1 MAQPRVRGGYR
12 DQFVDERRSRSAAWR
27 RGFPRYFGMAQPGVR
42 GAMSDSKNRL
52 PTEARSAEVEQF
64 LDKLKKAPP
73 AHPGGG
79 RGRLIFSLD
88 ATASREPTWDRACRI
103 QGEMFEA
110 TAALGGLDVKL
121 VYYRG
126 FSECKASRWL
136 ANAADLHRVMRAVSC
151 LGGETQIE
159 RVLEHAIAENQKQR
173 VNALVFVGDAMEEN
187 VDRLC
192 QLAGELGLK
201 GVPIFLFHEG
211 GDPIAAKAFQQMAK
225 LSRGAYLRF
234 DLASADRLKDLLGAV
249 AVYAA
254 GGHRALADYSQKK
267 GGEVLRLTAQ
277 LRG

>member
-1 MAQPRVRGGYR
+1 MA
-12 DQFVDERRSRSAAWR
+12 DD
-27 RGFPRYFGMAQPGVR
+27 
-42 GAMSDSKNRL
+42 KRL
-52 PTEARSAEVEQF
+52 PTETKPGEVSAEVDAF
-64 LDKLKKAPP
+64 LRDLQRAPKP
-73 AHPGGG
+73 PPSGT
-79 RGRLIFSLD
+79 RGRLIFALD
-88 ATASREPTWDRACRI
+88 ATASREPSWDRACRI

-126 FSECKASRWL
+126 FNECKASRWMT
-136 ANAADLHRVMRAVSC
+136 NAADLHRVMRAVSC

-159 RVLEHAIAENQKQR
+159 RVLGHAVAENQKQR
-173 VNALVFVGDAMEEN
+173 VGALVFVGDAMEEK

-211 GDPIAAKAFQQMAK
+211 GDAVAAGAFRQMAK

-254 GGHRALADYSQKK
+254 GGYRALTAYGERK
-267 GGEVLRLTAQ
+267 GGEVLRLTSQ
-277 LRG
+277 LRS

>member
-1 MAQPRVRGGYR
+1 
-12 DQFVDERRSRSAAWR
+12 
-27 RGFPRYFGMAQPGVR
+27 
-42 GAMSDSKNRL
+42 MSGDKNRL

-64 LDKLKKAPP
+64 LDKLKKAPA
-73 AHPGGG
+73 AHSGG
-79 RGRLIFSLD
+79 RGRLIFALD

-136 ANAADLHRVMRAVSC
+136 TSAPDLHRAMRAVSC

-159 RVLEHAIAENQKQR
+159 RVLAHAISENQKQR

-211 GDPIAAKAFQQMAK
+211 KHPIAARAFEQMAK

-254 GGHRALADYSQKK
+254 GGYRALAAYGEKK
-267 GGEVLRLTAQ
+267 GGEILRLTSQ

>member
-1 MAQPRVRGGYR
+1 MANDKGRLTT
-12 DQFVDERRSRSAAWR
+12 AAN
-27 RGFPRYFGMAQPGVR
+27 PGEV
-42 GAMSDSKNRL
+42 
-52 PTEARSAEVEQF
+52 SAEVDAF
-64 LDKLKKAPP
+64 LRDLQRAPKP
-73 AHPGGG
+73 PPSGA
-79 RGRLIFSLD
+79 RGRLIFALD
-88 ATASREPTWDRACRI
+88 ATASREPSWDRACRI

-126 FSECKASRWL
+126 FNECKASRWMS
-136 ANAADLHRVMRAVSC
+136 NAADLHRVMRVVSC

-159 RVLEHAIAENQKQR
+159 RVLAHAIAETKRQR
-173 VNALVFVGDAMEEN
+173 VNALVFVGDAMEEE

-192 QLAGELGLK
+192 QLAGELGLN

-211 GDPIAAKAFQQMAK
+211 DNPIVARAYRQMAR

-254 GGHRALADYSQKK
+254 GGYRALTAYGEKK
-267 GGEVLRLTAQ
+267 GGEVLRLTSQ
-277 LRG
+277 LRS

>member
-1 MAQPRVRGGYR
+1 MSSDK
-12 DQFVDERRSRSAAWR
+12 DQ
-27 RGFPRYFGMAQPGVR
+27 
-42 GAMSDSKNRL
+42 L
-52 PTEARSAEVEQF
+52 PEKSRSAEVDSF
-64 LDKLKKAPP
+64 LRDLHRAPAVRP
-73 AHPGGG
+73 SGG
-79 RGRLIFSLD
+79 RGGLTFSLE
-88 ATASREPTWDRACRI
+88 ATASREPTWDRACRM

-136 ANAADLHRVMRAVSC
+136 TTAADLHRAMRAVSC

-159 RVLEHAIAENQKQR
+159 RVLAHAIAEARKER
-173 VNALVFVGDAMEEN
+173 VGALVFVGDAMEEN

-192 QLAGELGLK
+192 QLAGELGLL
-201 GVPIFLFHEG
+201 GVPVFVFHEG
-211 GDPIAAKAFQQMAK
+211 RDPVAARAFQQIAK
-225 LSRGAYLRF
+225 LSRGAYLSF
-234 DLASADRLKDLLGAV
+234 DLASADRLKELLGAI

-254 GGHRALADYSQKK
+254 GGHRALADYSKNK

>member
-1 MAQPRVRGGYR
+1 MSDDKPRVP
-12 DQFVDERRSRSAAWR
+12 AAKS
-27 RGFPRYFGMAQPGVR
+27 G
-42 GAMSDSKNRL
+42 
-52 PTEARSAEVEQF
+52 EASAEVDAF
-64 LDKLKKAPP
+64 LRDLRRAPP
-73 AHPGGG
+73 PPPSVG
-79 RGRLIFSLD
+79 RGRLMFALD
-88 ATASREPTWDRACRI
+88 ATASREPSWDRACRI

-126 FSECKASRWL
+126 FNECKASRWMS
-136 ANAADLHRVMRAVSC
+136 NAADLHRVMRAVSC

-159 RVLEHAIAENQKQR
+159 RVFAHALAETKRQR

-211 GDPIAAKAFQQMAK
+211 HNPAAAGAFQQMAK

-254 GGHRALADYSQKK
+254 GGYRALTAYGEKK
-267 GGEVLRLTAQ
+267 GGEV
-277 LRG
+277 